1 MPGSDGL
8 YVLDL
13 DGMDQS
19 AVDLADPTRL
29 VFDYVRRIGDVL
41 DRRPPGPLRAL
52 HVGGAAM
59 TLPRYVAATRPR
71 SAQIVLEP
79 DQQVIERVRAE
90 APLPPRSGIKVRP
103 VDGLN
108 GIAAVRDDAQ
118 DVVVVDAF
126 RDAVVPAELT
136 TERFFAEVARVLAPG
151 GVLIANIAD
160 RAPFALVRTVVAGL
174 VATVG
179 GEVWAGA
186 EPATL
191 KAKRPG
197 NVVLVAG
204 TVTDTVGAAPFGS
217 PSPTAYRVFDPRAV
231 SDSFGGG
238 RPG

>member
-1 MPGSDGL
+1 MPGADGL

-41 DRRPPGPLRAL
+41 DRRPAGPLRVL

-126 RDAVVPAELT
+126 RDAVVPAELA

-151 GVLIANIAD
+151 GVLVMNVTD
-160 RAPFALVRTVVAGL
+160 RAPFALVRDVVAGMR
-174 VATVG
+174 ATVCAAT
-179 GEVWAGA
+179 GEIWAGA
-186 EPATL
+186 EPATM
-191 KAKRPG
+191 KAKRQG
-197 NVVLVAG
+197 NVVLLAG
-204 TVTDTVGAAPFGS
+204 AAGPAPFGE